1 MQQSS
6 GHRPVRKPV
15 IWITGLL
22 AATVLGGA
30 WIFHASR
37 PRTESPQ
44 PEAVAAAAQSTE
56 PAAAGGTTEDSELR
70 PLTPEEIA
78 KAPRPVAVIQ
88 PTNRLTA
95 VPATGP
101 PRQQPSPYTQQL
113 VAGLA
118 QLDPSGGPITAE
130 QAAQWKQNLRT
141 LIEQGAAA
149 VPAIREFLEKN
160 VEFDYNAVKAG
171 QLLGQPSLR
180 GALLDALQQIGG
192 PEATSAML
200 DTLRATTMPTEIAKL
215 SEYLEKQAPGQ
226 YRQET
231 LGAIHD
237 VLTMASGG
245 QLPGWDMAA
254 LFPVLAKY
262 GDAATLQQLQPQW
275 RYYATIALAGL
286 EGGQGI
292 PALVSQLQ
300 SSRNDFALQLLA
312 QQASAYPEA
321 TAALIEQA
329 RGNQISESAW
339 PRIVA
344 SLTGDQFN
352 VGTPAEALG
361 SMPGMKTYHIQSGNQ
376 NFYSQPLAS
385 TAADA
390 QIPQRLAVIDQLL
403 AATANPSALQA
414 LRQARESLAR
424 LQQP

>member
-1 MQQSS
+1 MEQSS
-6 GHRPVRKPV
+6 GDRPVRKPA

-37 PRTESPQ
+37 PRAESPQ
-44 PEAVAAAAQSTE
+44 PEAVAAATQSTE
-56 PAAAGGTTEDSELR
+56 PAVASGTTEDSELR

-78 KAPRPVAVIQ
+78 KAPRPLAVIQ
-88 PTNRLTA
+88 STNRVTA
-95 VPATGP
+95 VAPAAP
-101 PRQQPSPYTQQL
+101 AREQPSPYTQQL

-118 QLDPSGGPITAE
+118 QLDPTRGPITAE
-130 QAAQWKQNLRT
+130 QAAQWKQNLQT
-141 LIEQGAAA
+141 LIGQGAAA

-192 PEATSAML
+192 PEATSALL
-200 DTLRATTMPTEIAKL
+200 DTLRTTTLPTEIAKV

-237 VLTMASGG
+237 VLAMASGG

-300 SSRNDFALQLLA
+300 GSRNDFALQLLA

-344 SLTGDQFN
+344 SLTGDQFY
-352 VGTPAEALG
+352 VGTPAEGLG
-361 SMPGMKTYHIQSGNQ
+361 NAPGMKTYHIQSGNQ

-385 TAADA
+385 TGADA

-403 AATANPSALQA
+403 AATSNPSALQA

-424 LQQP
+424 LQ